1 MPLLSTSGLRRVPWI
16 CASEGGCVGHVEK
29 EEPETE
35 KVILDHLPVILDW
48 LGAQPAFPGSLAAL
62 VRQLV

>member
-1 MPLLSTSGLRRVPWI
+1 M
-16 CASEGGCVGHVEK
+16 EK
-29 EEPETE
+29 AEPETE